1 MRRLYPEPLVKCVRQ
16 YHVYIMSNTSRTLY
30 TGVTNDLARRVG
42 EHKGKLVP
50 GFTSKYNITNLVYA
64 EATRDVNAAIARE
77 KQIKG
82 WRREKKIA
90 LIESVNPEWDDV
102 SEAWFAHEQ
111 DPSTGSG

>member
-1 MRRLYPEPLVKCVRQ
+1 MHQ
-16 YHVYIMSNTSRTLY
+16 YHVYIMSSNSKTLY
-30 TGVTNDLARRVG
+30 VGVTNDLARRAYQ
-42 EHKGKLVP
+42 HRDKLVA
-50 GFTSKYNITNLVYA
+50 GFTSKYNITRLVYA
-64 EATRDVNAAIARE
+64 ETTNDVHAAIARE

-111 DPSTGSG
+111 DPSTGKVTRMEAGDHARVG